1 MNRNSLISEINN
13 LLSKADAR
21 QLSLILRFVQR
32 LIEK

>member
-1 MNRNSLISEINN
+1 MNRDTLVFEINN

-21 QLSLILRFVQR
+21 QLGLILRFVQR